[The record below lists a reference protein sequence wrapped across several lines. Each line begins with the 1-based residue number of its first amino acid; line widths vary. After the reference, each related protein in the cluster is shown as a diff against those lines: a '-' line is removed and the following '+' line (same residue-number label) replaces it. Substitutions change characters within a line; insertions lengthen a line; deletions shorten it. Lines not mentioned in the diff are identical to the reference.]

1 MIEIL
6 LGILILFELAKFILS
21 YTPAN
26 KKDYYKQRLDAVERQ
41 IWDLEFKIFKSKEIR
56 EDVRK
61 EFDSTKSR
69 IESLKTQVK
78 NWPKDRPE
86 GDKKRVED
94 DISRAERDLQRYE
107 AQLRQID
114 LEIEGSK
121 PTNEYP
127 DGVIG
132 AIHNIDSLNELKK
145 MLQDF
150 IKEL

>member
-6 LGILILFELAKFILS
+6 LGILVLFELAKVILS

-69 IESLKTQVK
+69 IESLKTQFK

-94 DISRAERDLQRYE
+94 DILRAERDLQRYE
-107 AQLRQID
+107 AQLKQID

-132 AIHNIDSLNELKK
+132 ATHNIDSLNELKK

-150 IKEL
+150 IKEI